1 MERIFLSS
9 NGTYWVAAG
18 YGTEA
23 FQWGLVV
30 VTLSYT
36 QWQSTGCTSQVS
48 WVQFPVTASLFTFPL
63 FCLITFKNSSIL
75 ANSHSYLNYFFCIL
89 ACNDL
94 AYHNHGEERLSVME
108 GPQSHSK
115 EHQVR
120 KQECKWQPVKGK
132 STENKVNQL
141 LINTISLFPMLW
153 MLTDNLLSKIL

>member
-1 MERIFLSS
+1 M
-9 NGTYWVAAG
+9 
-18 YGTEA
+18 
-23 FQWGLVV
+23 V

-48 WVQFPVTASLFTFPL
+48 WVQNPSDCQPFHFPL

-89 ACNDL
+89 VCNDL
-94 AYHNHGEERLSVME
+94 AYHNHWEERLSVME

-120 KQECKWQPVKGK
+120 KQECMWQPVKGK
-132 STENKVNQL
+132 STENKVNRL
-141 LINTISLFPMLW
+141 SINTVSLSPCRAV
-153 MLTDNLLSKIL
+153 NVN